1 LRSLYTS
8 LFSLQITNEFHY
20 LFFSVIDVHD
30 VLHVSARYQVDR
42 EPREIYFFR
51 EGSVVF
57 WNVSEIERKDVLSY
71 LKPYE
76 DSGYEKPVIL
86 EGSEKMIYTYTQVL
100 NKTTLKNSQI
110 LLNTEGST
118 DLEKYTFSNALALSV
133 KLATWE
139 ATLDKY
145 VDSIDGV
152 VEDLEVGKI
161 KLSRS
166 EVLKKEGELF
176 ALRHVINLSSDLLD
190 TPDFYWDRENLETL
204 YQKTCNHLNIPK
216 RTRVT

>member
-1 LRSLYTS
+1 MGSECIQYSWRIWFRKTYWWPETSRIVQHFIHVWRYLRSLYTS

-100 NKTTLKNSQI
+100 YEQ
-110 LLNTEGST
+110 
-118 DLEKYTFSNALALSV
+118 
-133 KLATWE
+133 
-139 ATLDKY
+139 
-145 VDSIDGV
+145 
-152 VEDLEVGKI
+152 
-161 KLSRS
+161 
-166 EVLKKEGELF
+166 
-176 ALRHVINLSSDLLD
+176 
-190 TPDFYWDRENLETL
+190 
-204 YQKTCNHLNIPK
+204 
-216 RTRVT
+216 